1 MRFDGRLLAGRRHV
15 AVALS
20 EPDLRPPCDLA
31 HDLRET
37 LEPLLHR
44 LGNAGRMA
52 IAPRALHQN
61 VPRSAAAG
69 QRQAAAFDAVACRV
83 LRRSQA
89 KEGHRLPGVS
99 KRLTSPT
106 ST

>member
-1 MRFDGRLLAGRRHV
+1 
-15 AVALS
+15 
-20 EPDLRPPCDLA
+20 
-31 HDLRET
+31 
-37 LEPLLHR
+37 
-44 LGNAGRMA
+44 
-52 IAPRALHQN
+52 
-61 VPRSAAAG
+61 
-69 QRQAAAFDAVACRV
+69 V